1 MNKLKN
7 LIKII
12 CFIIFWPIGIF
23 FIIKSKHKKISKILL
38 GIISF
43 LIFVIFWSALLGPS
57 NQQSTVDSG
66 KATVNTKVD
75 ENYNVANNSND
86 TNKNADNTTND
97 STKTADNNT
106 NANANSDSSKSN
118 ENVDNSTTTK
128 VNNDVK
134 NNEPKKAPNVEH
146 KTNNNTSKVEHKT
159 NNQNNAE
166 RVQEHK
172 PKEPE
177 HKESVQK
184 EQTGKYGFISFN
196 SSTKKAILHS
206 GPDSHSGDIEHL
218 NNGERVEILGM
229 SGAYYRVKASDGNVG
244 YVSDR
249 FVK

>member
-1 MNKLKN
+1 MNKLKK

-23 FIIKSKHKKISKILL
+23 FIIKSKYKKKSKVLL

-43 LIFVIFWSALLGPS
+43 LIFIMFWGYIAGSS
-57 NQQSTVDSG
+57 NQQNTVDSG

-86 TNKNADNTTND
+86 TSKNADNNAND
-97 STKTADNNT
+97 SNKNVDN

-118 ENVDNSTTTK
+118 ENIDNSTTTK

-134 NNEPKKAPNVEH
+134 NNEPKKASNVEH
-146 KTNNNTSKVEHKT
+146 KTNHNVSNVEHKT

-166 RVQEHK
+166 KVQAQK
-172 PKEPE
+172 PKAKE
-177 HKESVQK
+177 HKENVQN
-184 EQTGKYGFISFN
+184 QPTGNYGVISFN

-218 NNGERVEILGM
+218 DNGERVEILGM

>member
-1 MNKLKN
+1 MNKLKK

-23 FIIKSKHKKISKILL
+23 FIIKSKYKKKSKVLL

-43 LIFVIFWSALLGPS
+43 LIFIMFWGYIAGSS

-86 TNKNADNTTND
+86 TNKTADNTAND

-106 NANANSDSSKSN
+106 NANTNSDSSKSN
-118 ENVDNSTTTK
+118 ENIDNSTTTK

-134 NNEPKKAPNVEH
+134 NNEPKKASNVEH
-146 KTNNNTSKVEHKT
+146 KTNHNVSNVEHKT

-166 RVQEHK
+166 KVQAQK
-172 PKEPE
+172 PKAQE
-177 HKESVQK
+177 HKESVQN
-184 EQTGKYGFISFN
+184 QPTGKYGFISFN
-196 SSTKKAILHS
+196 SSTKKAILHI
-206 GPDSHSGDIEHL
+206 DANSHSGDIEHL
-218 NNGERVEILGM
+218 DNGERVEILGM

>member
-86 TNKNADNTTND
+86 TNKNADNTEND

-146 KTNNNTSKVEHKT
+146 KTNN
-159 NNQNNAE
+159 QNNAE

-177 HKESVQK
+177 HKENVQK

-218 NNGERVEILGM
+218 DNGEKVEILGM
-229 SGAYYRVKASDGNVG
+229 SGAYYRVKASDGNIG